1 MLKIIILILGGLSLF
16 SGLVMISGTTAATL
30 IILGIWLY
38 VIYDY
43 LAFKERKK

>member
-1 MLKIIILILGGLSLF
+1 MLKIIILLLGGLSLF

-38 VIYDY
+38 VIYEY
-43 LAFKERKK
+43 LVFKDGKK

>member
-1 MLKIIILILGGLSLF
+1 MLKIIILLAGGLSLF

-43 LAFKERKK
+43 LVFKERKK